1 MEQSLFS
8 LLSNSVLS
16 VEGRVYPLVMPQNCP
31 KPALVY
37 HVVNNRCE
45 SNMSGWCEQDDSSTK
60 YRVQVDV
67 YSKHY
72 AEQKAI
78 ANEVKTALKSFA
90 FAVKEI
96 TSRDLFE
103 ADTELY
109 RELIEF
115 KI

>member
-1 MEQSLFS
+1 MEKELFS
-8 LLSNSVLS
+8 LLSNTVLS
-16 VEGRVYPLVMPQNCP
+16 VDGRVYPLVMPQNCP

-37 HVVNNRCE
+37 HVINKRDE
-45 SNMSGWCEQDDSSTK
+45 SSMSGWCDQGTSSK
-60 YRVQVDV
+60 YRVQIDV
-67 YSKHY
+67 YSEHY

-78 ANEVKTALKSFA
+78 AQEVKTALKSFE
-90 FAVKEI
+90 FGVKEI

>member
-1 MEQSLFS
+1 MEQSLYS
-8 LLSNSVLS
+8 LLSSTVLS
-16 VEGRVYPLVMPQNCP
+16 VDGRVYPLIMPQNCP

-37 HVVNNRCE
+37 HVINKRDE
-45 SNMSGWCEQDDSSTK
+45 SSMSGWCDQEDSSTK
-60 YRVQVDV
+60 YRVQIDV
-67 YSKHY
+67 YSEHY
-72 AEQKAI
+72 SKQKAI
-78 ANEVKTALKSFA
+78 AQEVKTALKSFK
-90 FAVKEI
+90 FGVKEI

>member
-1 MEQSLFS
+1 MEQSLYS

-16 VEGRVYPLVMPQNCP
+16 VEGRVYPLIMPQNCP

-37 HVVNNRCE
+37 HVINKRDE
-45 SNMSGWCEQDDSSTK
+45 SSMSGWCEEDESTK
-60 YRVQVDV
+60 YRVQLDV
-67 YSKHY
+67 YSEHY

-78 ANEVKTALKSFA
+78 AKEVKTALKSFE
-90 FAVKEI
+90 FGVKEI